1 MQSPVWDEG
10 STGMFTRLKRKEGQ
24 KKRRKE
30 ERMGGRVRRAK
41 VVWEENNEFGFS
53 YGLS

>member
-1 MQSPVWDEG
+1 
-10 STGMFTRLKRKEGQ
+10 MFTRLKRKEGQ

-41 VVWEENNEFGFS
+41 AVWEENNEFGFS